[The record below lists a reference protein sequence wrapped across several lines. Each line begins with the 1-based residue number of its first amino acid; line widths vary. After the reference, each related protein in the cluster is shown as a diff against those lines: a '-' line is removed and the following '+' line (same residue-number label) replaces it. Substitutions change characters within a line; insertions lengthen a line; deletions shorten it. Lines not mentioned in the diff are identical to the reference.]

1 MEDLVVAGDGGGGG
15 RKEYRAP
22 MKAAEAK
29 AKGINPIL
37 IKNKVFLQDWDSEK
51 FGLTEQVGACPVP
64 PPLVPGPPE
73 PLLCWAALVASPNTG
88 AFFRTPQETI
98 KFQEIYAMADSQN
111 NGYLG
116 RRQFTDLL
124 KLLSI
129 VVEGVRLRRAPSRPA
144 APLIYL
150 AYSSTKQ
157 EQLSKMFEDMDE
169 NGDGQIEFD
178 GAFFTTPPRYQTCTH
193 FQTARYQ
200 ACGKRLAVR
209 NR

>member
-1 MEDLVVAGDGGGGG
+1 
-15 RKEYRAP
+15 

-150 AYSSTKQ
+150 AYSPTKTGAAL
-157 EQLSKMFEDMDE
+157 EDVRRYGRERRRADRVRRCVLHNPATLPDLHALSDRPLPGLWQK
-169 NGDGQIEFD
+169 
-178 GAFFTTPPRYQTCTH
+178 TCGSKPLIDRRRG
-193 FQTARYQ
+193 FPSQSSSLPWPA
-200 ACGKRLAVR
+200 L
-209 NR
+209 